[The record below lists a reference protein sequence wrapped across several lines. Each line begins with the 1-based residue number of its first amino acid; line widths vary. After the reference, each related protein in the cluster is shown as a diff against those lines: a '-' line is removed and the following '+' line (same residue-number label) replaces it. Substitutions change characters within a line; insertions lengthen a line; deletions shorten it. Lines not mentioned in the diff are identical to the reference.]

1 MSDVEL
7 RVSDDP
13 ARACAELLAAASGHI
28 VLTGGTTPGRAYELA
43 AELRDDWSG
52 VELWWGDDRCVP
64 PEHEWSNYGL
74 ARRTL
79 LERVRTQPSVVHRI
93 QGELGAAPAADLYDE
108 ELRGVVPDVT
118 LLGLGPDGHVA
129 SLYPHAPG
137 LAERERRAIAAEA
150 RLEPYVERVTMTI
163 PVLES
168 AALVVFLLEGEAKA
182 AAAARAFGAPAS
194 EAIPGS
200 LVRSRHGETIVL
212 LDPPA
217 ARDLGI

>member
-1 MSDVEL
+1 
-7 RVSDDP
+7 
-13 ARACAELLAAASGHI
+13 
-28 VLTGGTTPGRAYELA
+28 
-43 AELRDDWSG
+43 
-52 VELWWGDDRCVP
+52 
-64 PEHEWSNYGL
+64 
-74 ARRTL
+74 
-79 LERVRTQPSVVHRI
+79 VHRI

-108 ELRGVVPDVT
+108 ELRGVVPEVT

-150 RLEPYVERVTMTI
+150 QLEPYVERVTMTI

-168 AALVVFLLEGEAKA
+168 APLVVFLLEGEAKA

-212 LDPPA
+212 LDAPA
-217 ARDLGI
+217 ARGLGI